1 MVKLTAFIEIKLD
14 ERVPSL
20 SRLLRNLSEDW
31 KGESWALDLRA
42 TALVLAD
49 LIDQGWTVTPAD
61 NRIHL
66 AKIRDLGKS
75 ETRRG
80 VQVGRY
86 NTHEFKKSSRTR
98 GYLHWAIV
106 CDRCGCDCSK
116 RGRI

>member
-66 AKIRDLGKS
+66 AKIRDLGK
-75 ETRRG
+75 RRD
-80 VQVGRY
+80 
-86 NTHEFKKSSRTR
+86 K
-98 GYLHWAIV
+98 A
-106 CDRCGCDCSK
+106 RCTGWTIQYS
-116 RGRI
+116 